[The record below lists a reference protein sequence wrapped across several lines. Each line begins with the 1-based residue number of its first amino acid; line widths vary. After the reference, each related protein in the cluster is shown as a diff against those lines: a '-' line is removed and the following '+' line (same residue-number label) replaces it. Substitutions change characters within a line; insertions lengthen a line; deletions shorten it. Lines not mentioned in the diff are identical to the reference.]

1 MEKSTLTKSELAE
14 KCEVSSTKVRQ
25 WCNVDF
31 YEELKKLGYKK
42 RQHIFTPSQTKFLQL
57 NLLDYSEK

>member
-1 MEKSTLTKSELAE
+1 MAKSTLTKSELATM
-14 KCEVSSTKVRQ
+14 CEVSSIKVRQ

-42 RQHIFTPSQTKFLQL
+42 HQHNFTPCQTKFLQL
-57 NLLDYSEK
+57 NLLDYTEK